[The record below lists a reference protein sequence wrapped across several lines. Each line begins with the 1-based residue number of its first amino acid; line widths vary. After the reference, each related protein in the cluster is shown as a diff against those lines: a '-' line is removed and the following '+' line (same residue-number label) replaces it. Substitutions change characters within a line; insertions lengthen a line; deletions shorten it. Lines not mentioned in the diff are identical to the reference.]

1 MAPLLRR
8 DLEIYPVRLQ
18 QNAIEVD
25 VSGSSARGGV
35 ATTRGGSDT
44 SLENNNVFGLEP
56 RAYVEGVGDGTEG
69 AGGDG
74 DLAAKA
80 ATATVTLLAIGGA
93 AIGGVAAFIYFAGLY

>member
-1 MAPLLRR
+1 M
-8 DLEIYPVRLQ
+8 RLQ

-25 VSGSSARGGV
+25 VSGSSERGGI

-56 RAYVEGVGDGTEG
+56 RAYVEGSPVDDG
-69 AGGDG
+69 AGGG
-74 DLAAKA
+74 DLAAQA

-93 AIGGVAAFIYFAGLY
+93 VMGGVAAFIYFAGLY